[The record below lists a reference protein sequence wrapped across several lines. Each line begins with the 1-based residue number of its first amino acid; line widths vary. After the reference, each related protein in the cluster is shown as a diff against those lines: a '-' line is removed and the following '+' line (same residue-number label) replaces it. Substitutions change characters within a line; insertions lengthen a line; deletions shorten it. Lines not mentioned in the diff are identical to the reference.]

1 MNLLAMIGCAL
12 MLMVLCAGCSSGGSP
27 TLVASLVSVNWNV
40 KERRRIMADEE
51 TKKPIFVER
60 TGVGN
65 IISED
70 RLNEL
75 LEEGYV
81 YAGDMRGRAS
91 MADPPEGY
99 VYYIFYLKQ

>member
-1 MNLLAMIGCAL
+1 MCRMPLVGVSLVL
-12 MLMVLCAGCSSGGSP
+12 VLCAGCSSGGSP
-27 TLVASLVSVNWNV
+27 TLVASVFSVTWNA
-40 KERRRIMADEE
+40 KERRNSMADEE
-51 TKKPIFVER
+51 KKPIFVER

-75 LEEGYV
+75 YAEGYI